1 MPGIHTENHTCSC
14 AQPCTLPS
22 PPNFFAAARP
32 PMSRVPAG
40 APLQC
45 TASFFEPPGCLLLL
59 CLLPPDPDPQHCVS
73 LFCVNR
79 CVIKLGWRAC
89 SERERKYL
97 VQVGL
102 QPGARAI
109 TQWSQQNRQQPNEM
123 SSERN
128 RRGGASQVPA
138 GERSVPA
145 AVSYRFH
152 FTQPHSTQQQQEGA
166 PGQESSPKGA
176 QQVAGRS
183 SVLAG
188 QAVVL
193 PSGQVSGHF
202 TSSSPPLRQA
212 LRWT

>member
-1 MPGIHTENHTCSC
+1 
-14 AQPCTLPS
+14 
-22 PPNFFAAARP
+22 
-32 PMSRVPAG
+32 
-40 APLQC
+40 
-45 TASFFEPPGCLLLL
+45 
-59 CLLPPDPDPQHCVS
+59 
-73 LFCVNR
+73 
-79 CVIKLGWRAC
+79 
-89 SERERKYL
+89 
-97 VQVGL
+97 
-102 QPGARAI
+102 
-109 TQWSQQNRQQPNEM
+109 M
-123 SSERN
+123 SSERK

-145 AVSYRFH
+145 AASCRFH
-152 FTQPHSTQQQQEGA
+152 FTQPHSTQQQEGA